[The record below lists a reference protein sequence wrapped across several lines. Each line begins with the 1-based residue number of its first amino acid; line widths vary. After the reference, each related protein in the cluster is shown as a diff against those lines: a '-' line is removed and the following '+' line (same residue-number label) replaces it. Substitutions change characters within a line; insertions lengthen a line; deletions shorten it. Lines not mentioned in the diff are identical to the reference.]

1 MWLKNLNWYKRIGT
15 KMSVLTSLL
24 VIIFVSAYTYFSIK
38 NQQAYLTEEAIRSV
52 NVLSDTIKLSARK
65 DMLLYVPE
73 RLHQL
78 VDIFGTQPSLQK
90 IRIFNDVGKIMYS
103 SDKTEMGR
111 FVDKQAE
118 QCYACHAAEKP
129 LERLSTPERTRIF
142 DVPNGYRV
150 LGMINPIYNEPDCYT
165 ASCHIHPAD
174 QKVLGVLDINMSL
187 QPVDEQIRKA
197 EAELLA
203 TGVSSVI
210 ALAILIKVLMNH
222 FLNQPLRK
230 LIAGTHRIAQGDLDF
245 QIPVRSEDEIGV
257 FASSFNQMTEDL
269 KRAKKSLTEWGNRLE
284 HMVAERTR
292 DLENTQQQLVRS
304 EKLASLG
311 KLSAGVAHEINN
323 PLTGIL
329 TFSQLLMEQFP
340 PDSQEHQDLQIIVKE
355 TIRCRNIV
363 RGLLEF
369 ARQSAPEKQTVDIR
383 QLLQEVLYIVGNQE
397 SFQNIRLQVN
407 IQEEIPKIGADK
419 DQLKQVLLNIIL
431 NAVEAMAGNGNL
443 QIEARH
449 IPQSAQVAIHFIDDG
464 AGVEP
469 ENLNRLFDP
478 FFTTKEMGTGLG
490 LAVSYGIIKAH
501 RGNIEVESAPGKG
514 AHVTLTMPCGPIE
527 QSETAAGA
535 RFGMR

>member
-1 MWLKNLNWYKRIGT
+1 MWFKKLTWYSRIGT

-38 NQQAYLTEEAIRSV
+38 SQQQYLTEEVIRSV
-52 NVLSDTIKLSARK
+52 NLLSDTIKLSARK
-65 DMLLYVPE
+65 DMLLYSPE

-78 VDIFGTQPSLQK
+78 VDSFGTQPSLQK
-90 IRIFNDVGKIMYS
+90 IRIFNYLGEIMYS
-103 SDKTEMGR
+103 SDKAEMGL
-111 FVDKQAE
+111 FVDKRAE

-142 DVPNGYRV
+142 PVSDGYRV

-165 ASCHIHPAD
+165 ASCHVHPPE
-174 QKVLGVLDINMSL
+174 QKVLGVLDIDVSL

-197 EAELLA
+197 EAKLLV

-245 QIPVRSEDEIGV
+245 QIPLRSKDEIGV
-257 FASSFNQMTEDL
+257 FAASFNQMTQDL

-284 HMVAERTR
+284 QMVAERTR
-292 DLENTQQQLVRS
+292 DLENAQQQLIRS

-340 PDSQEHQDLQIIVKE
+340 PDSQEHQDLQVIVKE

-369 ARQSAPEKQTVDIR
+369 ARQSAPEKQSVDIR
-383 QLLQEVLYIVGNQE
+383 QLLQEVLQIVGNQE

-407 IQEEIPKIGADK
+407 IQEDLPKIGADK
-419 DQLKQVLLNIIL
+419 DQLKQVLLNVIL
-431 NAVEAMAGNGNL
+431 NAVEAMAGAGSL
-443 QIEARH
+443 QIEAH
-449 IPQSAQVAIHFIDDG
+449 CDPQSGQMAIHFVDDG
-464 AGVEP
+464 PGIDP
-469 ENLNRLFDP
+469 ENINRLFDP

-501 RGNIEVESAPGKG
+501 RGNIEIESTLGKG
-514 AHVTLTMPCGPIE
+514 THVTLTLPCGPVE
-527 QSETAAGA
+527 QGEAAAGA